1 MNSFPLR
8 KFTAVSFC
16 KISLKVLLL
25 RLLLGSLLFA
35 VVCDAW
41 LFLLLAISPQT
52 SQWSVNSCAID
63 QSVTPFLGWR
73 RVCLLQKSQQEF
85 KNSRGVPPPSPD
97 SENIHGIT
105 GLSKN
110 VGSGW
115 RAWEP
120 FFFSHILV
128 FVDRLLCWAIFESNT
143 AGTEI
148 KNIRM
153 GRIEGRSRYVT
164 LPWSKNFWRSTNR
177 CLANIYCRKK
187 NKKKKVDTES
197 LFRNIFQIQKFLSMA
212 TWRHTS
218 FYLATFIIVY

>member
-85 KNSRGVPPPSPD
+85 KHSRGVPPRD

-115 RAWEP
+115 RDWEP

-143 AGTEI
+143 AGIEI
-148 KNIRM
+148 ENIWM

-177 CLANIYCRKK
+177 YPANIYCRKK
-187 NKKKKVDTES
+187 NKKKKLTPS
-197 LFRNIFQIQKFLSMA
+197 LCLETFLSMA